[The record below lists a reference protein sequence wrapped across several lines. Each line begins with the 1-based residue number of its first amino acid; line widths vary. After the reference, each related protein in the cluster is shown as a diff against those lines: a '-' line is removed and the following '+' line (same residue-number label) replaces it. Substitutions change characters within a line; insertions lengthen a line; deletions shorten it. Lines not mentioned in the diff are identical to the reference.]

1 MITDKLKQGYL
12 LAKTDEQKRKVQF
25 WHAKVNQ
32 KIKEINSSLDE
43 LEKPC
48 PRFEAYKKRNNIK

>member
-1 MITDKLKQGYL
+1 MITEQIKQGYRM
-12 LAKTDEQKRKVQF
+12 AKTDEQKRKVKF
-25 WHAKVNQ
+25 WHAKLNA
-32 KIKEINSSLDE
+32 KIKEINFSLDE